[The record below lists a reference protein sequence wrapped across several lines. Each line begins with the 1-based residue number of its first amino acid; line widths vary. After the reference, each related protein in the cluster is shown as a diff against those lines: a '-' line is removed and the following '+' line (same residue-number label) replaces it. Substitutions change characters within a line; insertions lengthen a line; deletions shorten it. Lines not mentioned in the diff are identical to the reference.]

1 MQDGIKQLAA
11 KGSGDRMRKRE
22 AKNHVGCSASQI
34 AVDCEEKK
42 NRSAESLST
51 FPIRQYAAGDPRG
64 SRLPEGFPSN
74 LSAMPRIQFIA
85 VRNKR

>member
-22 AKNHVGCSASQI
+22 ARNHVGCSASQI

-42 NRSAESLST
+42 NRSAESLDL
-51 FPIRQYAAGDPRG
+51 PDQAICRRG
-64 SRLPEGFPSN
+64 SS
-74 LSAMPRIQFIA
+74 
-85 VRNKR
+85 